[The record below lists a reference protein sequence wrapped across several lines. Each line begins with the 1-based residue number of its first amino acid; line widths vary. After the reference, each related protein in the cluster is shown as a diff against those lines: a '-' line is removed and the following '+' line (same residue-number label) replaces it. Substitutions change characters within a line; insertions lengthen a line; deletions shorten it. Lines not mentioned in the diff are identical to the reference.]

1 MKSFWLAGFLS
12 ACTLAA
18 QSNSGI
24 ASSIEGHVFNSVTSA
39 PIRKAT
45 VVLTT
50 AQITSRQIR
59 LIAETDAAGNFQFT
73 GLPPGTYRIL
83 ASHSGFFDHPARRPI
98 SLGTNDRVTDTEIR
112 LPPQGAI
119 AGRILDEDGDPVGGA
134 GVVMFKQV
142 FRDGRKQW
150 KRSTGPL
157 QTRLANTAFQV
168 SGPGATYCMPTTYG
182 GRSIT
187 GSARAISPKWFT
199 S

>member
-59 LIAETDAAGNFQFT
+59 LVAETDAAGNFHFT
-73 GLPPGTYRIL
+73 VLPPGIL

-119 AGRILDEDGDPVGGA
+119 AGRILDE
-134 GVVMFKQV
+134 
-142 FRDGRKQW
+142 
-150 KRSTGPL
+150 
-157 QTRLANTAFQV
+157 
-168 SGPGATYCMPTTYG
+168 
-182 GRSIT
+182 
-187 GSARAISPKWFT
+187 
-199 S
+199 